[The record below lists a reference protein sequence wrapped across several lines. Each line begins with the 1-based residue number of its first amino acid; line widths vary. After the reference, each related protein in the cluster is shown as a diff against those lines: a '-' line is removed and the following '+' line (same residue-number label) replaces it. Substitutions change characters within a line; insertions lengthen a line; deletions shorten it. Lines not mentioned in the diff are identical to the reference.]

1 MIVVMGA
8 TGHTGKGIA
17 QAVLKAGRKL
27 RVLGRSADKLADFAK
42 QGAEVQAGDASDA
55 AYLARAFR
63 GADAVY
69 TLIPPNP
76 TAPDFPAYQDR
87 IGEAT
92 ARAIR
97 ESGVKHV
104 LFLSSVGAQHA
115 SGVGPI
121 AGLHRQ
127 EARLAAIDG
136 LNAVFLRP
144 AYFME
149 NVYAVL
155 GMIKHQGINGGAIAG
170 DVPFAAIA
178 TRDISD
184 AAAPLLLSRDFRGAG
199 VRELLGPRDYTNE
212 ELTKILGAKIG
223 KPDLAYVQFPYD
235 AFSGALQQMGLSKS
249 IADLYADMS
258 RGFNEG
264 RVRPVE
270 GRNART
276 TTPTTFESF
285 ADELAAAYKAM

>member
-8 TGHTGKGIA
+8 AGHTGKGIVE
-17 QAVLKAGRKL
+17 AVLKAGKQV
-27 RVLGRSADKLADFAK
+27 RVLGRDAAKLADYAK
-42 QGAEVQAGDASDA
+42 QGAEVVTGDAADA
-55 AYLARAFR
+55 DYLTRAFR

-97 ESGVKHV
+97 DGGVKNA
-104 LFLSSVGAQHA
+104 LLLSSVGAQHA

-127 EARLAAIDG
+127 EERLRAIDG
-136 LNAVFLRP
+136 LNVVFLRP
-144 AYFME
+144 GYFME
-149 NVYAVL
+149 NLYAVL

-170 DVPFAAIA
+170 NVPYAAIA
-178 TRDISD
+178 TRDISAV
-184 AAAPLLLSRDFRGAG
+184 AAQLLLTRDFSGAS
-199 VRELLGPRDYTNE
+199 VRELLGPRDYTND
-212 ELTKILGAKIG
+212 ELTRILGEKIG
-223 KPDLAYVQFPYD
+223 KPDLAYVQFPYE
-235 AFSGALQQMGLSKS
+235 AFSGALQQMGFSKS
-249 IADLYADMS
+249 LADGYADMS

-264 RVRPVE
+264 RVRSIE
-270 GRNART
+270 GRSARN
-276 TTPTTFESF
+276 TTPTTFETF
-285 ADELAAAYKAM
+285 ADELAAAYRAM